1 MGDQFREQKDKD
13 HLNLLFNQQITAP
26 RRMIKL
32 IVLILLVT
40 STATSAGK
48 KKSGKLA
55 ARIDALEKQMKS
67 VGISLGSL
75 CQVVDTIGA
84 ASATPFDCCSNAE
97 NMQTRCELRSVNMME
112 MFGISWNEAV
122 PGMCVSTDAQCSVAD
137 GF

>member
-1 MGDQFREQKDKD
+1 MGEQFRKQKDKD
-13 HLNLLFNQQITAP
+13 HLNLLFNQQITAS
-26 RRMIKL
+26 RRMIKFL
-32 IVLILLVT
+32 VLILLVT
-40 STATSAGK
+40 STATSAK
-48 KKSGKLA
+48 KKSAKLA

-97 NMQTRCELRSVNMME
+97 NMQTRCELRSINMME
-112 MFGISWNEAV
+112 MFGISWNEAA

-137 GF
+137 G